1 MELTD
6 EQVEH
11 WRRMLITLPLPPFNL
26 SLGAY
31 ALIMPKEQL
40 EQVVERLQEIL
51 NAEVEQET
59 KRIVQEEAKADN
71 IIRTRPRKARRTR
84 DDIRIS
90 RRF

>member
-11 WRRMLITLPLPPFNL
+11 WRRVLITLPLPPFNL

-31 ALIMPKEQL
+31 ALIMPKEQI

-59 KRIVQEEAKADN
+59 KRIVQEEAKSDN

>member
-11 WRRMLITLPLPPFNL
+11 WRRVLITLPLPPFNL

-31 ALIMPKEQL
+31 ALIMPKEQI
-40 EQVVERLQEIL
+40 EQVVERLQELL

-59 KRIVQEEAKADN
+59 KRRVQEEAKSDN

>member
-11 WRRMLITLPLPPFNL
+11 WRKVLITLPLPPFNL
-26 SLGAY
+26 PLGAY
-31 ALIMPKEQL
+31 ALIMPKEEI

-59 KRIVQEEAKADN
+59 KRIVQEKPKSDN